1 VPLDAKQVRVYV
13 LFDTVPERPK
23 GAWWFQYGNENYLTD
38 MGGGNQAPFEHAGQA
53 SAAIRGRAETP
64 PTLASLD
71 LVTLEQVAQRKNL
84 PLDVL
89 ARFIEKDD
97 SFPLP
102 AVRFRDGALWNA
114 AKVERWN
121 PQSV

>member
-1 VPLDAKQVRVYV
+1 V

-23 GAWWFQYGNENYLTD
+23 AWWFQYGDETYITD
-38 MGGGNQAPFEHAGQA
+38 PGGGNQAPFENAGQA
-53 SAAIRGRAETP
+53 SEAIRNRAETP
-64 PTLASLD
+64 PTLESLD
-71 LVTLEQVAQRKNL
+71 LLTLEQVADRKNL

-102 AVRFRDGALWNA
+102 AVRFLDGALWNA

-121 PQSV
+121 PQSL